1 MNQHQDVETQ
11 ESIGS
16 MAGLVDRFRQ
26 LAVRQLNGGAN
37 LSQLSFALAFVA
49 TEIGLKVGKKKD
61 SLEVFQ
67 TVLQAAALA
76 AANAAPD
83 SKDAF
88 ETEPASQ
95 GHLGAFFH

>member
-1 MNQHQDVETQ
+1 MTQHQDVETQ

-49 TEIGLKVGKKKD
+49 TEIGPKVSKKKD
-61 SLEVFQ
+61 PLEVLQ
-67 TVLQAAALA
+67 IVLQAATLA
-76 AANAAPD
+76 AANAVPD
-83 SKDAF
+83 SKDAI
-88 ETEPASQ
+88 EIEAASQ
-95 GHLGAFFH
+95 GQLGAALH